1 MLSDVQVR
9 QFEVSE
15 QDALLR
21 FLRKAYP
28 DEPLK
33 SDPAFWKWHFL
44 QNPYVIT
51 DNVPT
56 WIALDDKE
64 IVGQLAAIPMELK
77 LGAEE
82 VRAIWVVNIVVLPEY
97 RRRGL
102 GHKLFQVAHE
112 TFCPTMIALGYNEQ
126 SGSILRRRN
135 WTQMGRIN
143 RYHRL
148 LFPGDAAKEI
158 SRLGP
163 LRGFANL
170 IYAPFRP
177 RASKLLPT
185 RGEVRAV
192 ESFDSSFDELWKDA
206 RGQWPCAV
214 ARSARFL
221 EWQFMHQPGKKFDV
235 LGYYENGRLL
245 GYIVL
250 FFRKALRGGVSHK
263 ASISDLCYTA
273 QNSVE
278 VIDNLLKAAL
288 HLSLQKRVGSL
299 VTDVLDE
306 RVEQRLRHFGFR
318 YIKNSPGFMVG
329 PDGPQD
335 LMTERSNWFLTRGDS
350 DVSIFE
356 EPNI

>member
-33 SDPAFWKWHFL
+33 SDTAFWKWHFL
-44 QNPYVIT
+44 QNPSVSA

-77 LGAEE
+77 LGPEE
-82 VRAIWVVNIVVLPEY
+82 GPAIWVVNIVVLPEY

-112 TFCPTMIALGYNEQ
+112 TFSQKMIALGYNEQ
-126 SGSILRRRN
+126 SGSILRKRN

-177 RASKLLPT
+177 RTSKLLPT
-185 RGEVRAV
+185 KGEVRTITH
-192 ESFDSSFDELWKDA
+192 FDSSFDELWKDA
-206 RGQWPCAV
+206 RSQWPCAV
-214 ARSARFL
+214 VRNARFL
-221 EWQFMHQPGKKFDV
+221 EWQFIHQRGKKFD
-235 LGYYENGRLL
+235 
-245 GYIVL
+245 I
-250 FFRKALRGGVSHK
+250 
-263 ASISDLCYTA
+263 
-273 QNSVE
+273 
-278 VIDNLLKAAL
+278 
-288 HLSLQKRVGSL
+288 
-299 VTDVLDE
+299 
-306 RVEQRLRHFGFR
+306 
-318 YIKNSPGFMVG
+318 
-329 PDGPQD
+329 
-335 LMTERSNWFLTRGDS
+335 
-350 DVSIFE
+350 
-356 EPNI
+356 